1 MNVLEMGSGGKLLF
15 VVNNIGRNS
24 SVKAQSVLLF
34 HQQDFRV
41 STELTEDKQKILG
54 SCSAVLQ

>member
-1 MNVLEMGSGGKLLF
+1 MGSGGKLLF
-15 VVNNIGRNS
+15 VLNNIGRNS

-34 HQQDFRV
+34 HQQDSV
-41 STELTEDKQKILG
+41 STDLTEDKQKILG